1 MTEAEIHTLAG
12 KIAALS
18 PDEAAEF
25 DRSLIGIKAERAR
38 REEERLARLRAMT
51 DEEVVEE
58 ALEFTE
64 EYRVDAA
71 APKALELLRD
81 AGFVRGVTLH
91 EAYRAGYERYGYE
104 HLGDGHPLQDED
116 APDFISARDY
126 DLREL
131 AKDREVPAYMKGEA

>member
-18 PDEAAEF
+18 PDEQAEF
-25 DRSLIGIKAERAR
+25 DRSLIGIKAELAR
-38 REEERLARLRAMT
+38 REEERLAKLRALT
-51 DEEVVEE
+51 DHQVVDVILAPANPDVDH
-58 ALEFTE
+58 AL
-64 EYRVDAA
+64 AI
-71 APKALELLRD
+71 LRD
-81 AGFVRGVTLH
+81 AGFVRGATLH

-116 APDFISARDY
+116 APDFMSARDY

-131 AKDREVPAYMKGEA
+131 AKDRDVPAYMQGKA